1 MTAPTR
7 MPRYSFSNDGMGP
20 YAIFYCD
27 RCSREYRSTPAIAE
41 TVKDNV
47 TRGALGG
54 FLRNVPLVGNAAA
67 NQIENDRYRSSMS
80 ASEVQS
86 AWGQVSQYFRECPTC
101 HQIVCIP
108 DFDEV
113 TGFCNDDSPRAAEV
127 EAAKAQQAAA
137 TLKGVADAFG
147 LGSAVSRGMAQVQAQ
162 AAAQQAAAG
171 PPPAGGP
178 PTAGGPPPAP
188 PAAGGMPPEVRAAM
202 VAGAMNAAAGMT
214 PCATCGTMLAAG
226 AKFCANCGTPVAQ
239 ARICKNCGTELA
251 AGAKFCANCGTP
263 AA

>member
-7 MPRYSFSNDGMGP
+7 MPRYNFSNDGMGP
-20 YAIFYCD
+20 YAIFFCD
-27 RCSREYRSTPAIAE
+27 RCSREYRSNPSITQ
-41 TVKDNV
+41 TVKDSV

-54 FLRNVPLVGNAAA
+54 FLRNVPIVGNAAA
-67 NQIENDRYRSSMS
+67 NQLENDRYRTSMS
-80 ASEVQS
+80 AEELQS

-137 TLKGVADAFG
+137 ALKGVADAFG
-147 LGSAVSRGMAQVQAQ
+147 ISGAISRGMARAQ
-162 AAAQQAAAG
+162 ANAVAQQT
-171 PPPAGGP
+171 AGGP
-178 PTAGGPPPAP
+178 PTAPPAS
-188 PAAGGMPPEVRAAM
+188 GMPPEMRAAM
-202 VAGAMNAAAGMT
+202 VAGAMNAAEGMA
-214 PCATCGTMLAAG
+214 PCANCGTMLSAG

-239 ARICKNCGTELA
+239 ARQCANCGAELA